1 MIKSIVNWLVLVPVA
16 IVVVVLAVANR
27 TPVTF
32 SLDPF
37 SRDMAAAAVT
47 VPLFVLVLAAVA
59 LGVLIG
65 GIVSWFKH
73 SPQRR
78 LARKAEADLA
88 AARAEIERLRAEI
101 ARAGGTPPV
110 SHGGPLSFFG
120 RPAA

>member
-73 SPQRR
+73 GPQRR
-78 LARKAEADLA
+78 LARKAENDLA

-110 SHGGPLSFFG
+110 AHGGPLSFFG

>member
-47 VPLFVLVLAAVA
+47 VPLFVLVLGAIA

-73 SPQRR
+73 GPQRR
-78 LARKAEADLA
+78 IARKAETDLA
-88 AARAEIERLRAEI
+88 NARAEIERLRAEI
-101 ARAGGTPPV
+101 AKAGGTPAV